1 MFEVLEKLK
10 LDDEYAII
18 NRNSEKSI
26 CNFGRR
32 RSIDF

>member
-1 MFEVLEKLK
+1 MFEMLEKLK

-18 NRNSEKSI
+18 NRNSENPI